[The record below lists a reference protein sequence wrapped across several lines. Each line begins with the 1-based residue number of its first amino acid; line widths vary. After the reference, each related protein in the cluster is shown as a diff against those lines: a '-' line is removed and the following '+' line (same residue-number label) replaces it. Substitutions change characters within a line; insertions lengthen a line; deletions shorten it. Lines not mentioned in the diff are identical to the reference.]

1 LRQLVG
7 KAVVHIA
14 VAGLVGPYGD
24 DDVLEARV
32 GPELPV
38 VDGDL
43 WRSDILDPP
52 ALDLGQVLGIADDRL
67 LLKIADRPMAV
78 RDETR

>member
-1 LRQLVG
+1 M
-7 KAVVHIA
+7 VHIA
-14 VAGLVGPYGD
+14 VAGLVGPHSD

-43 WRSDILDPP
+43 GRGNILDPP

-67 LLKIADRPMAV
+67 LLEIADHTMGRAG
-78 RDETR
+78 